1 MKAIDMQT
9 SILSH
14 HATPLALVGLLT
26 LLSQTALL
34 PLNAQDK
41 PTANAAPSP
50 FAKNLIGTW
59 TLAGTPTEPNAIP
72 AAGGRFKFFTGHHW
86 CITQAA
92 PQTGQTIFHHG
103 GTYQLNG
110 DEYVETV
117 EYANASTTN
126 LIGRTFKFTCKIEG
140 NTLTQSGIGNPWKEV
155 WKRAN

>member
-1 MKAIDMQT
+1 MKKT
-9 SILSH
+9 ILLRH
-14 HATPLALVGLLT
+14 LKHLALVGFLT
-26 LLSQTALL
+26 FLPRVAIL

-41 PTANAAPSP
+41 PTTNAASSP

-59 TLAGTPTEPNAIP
+59 ILVGTPTDPNAIP
-72 AAGGRFKFFTGHHW
+72 ATGGWFKFFTGRHW

>member
-1 MKAIDMQT
+1 MKET
-9 SILSH
+9 ILLRH
-14 HATPLALVGLLT
+14 LKHLALVGFLT
-26 LLSQTALL
+26 FLPRVAIHPLS
-34 PLNAQDK
+34 AQDK

-50 FAKNLIGTW
+50 LAKNLIGTW
-59 TLAGTPTEPNAIP
+59 VLIGTPTDPNAIP
-72 AAGGRFKFFTGHHW
+72 ATGGRFKFFTGRHW